1 MQIQEISLLGFISCK
16 WIDLIKKFVSHS
28 CDYLPI
34 SEQYSL
40 LHRVVEENSK
50 STHPHIES
58 LSSMEKDI
66 IEYVAALVD
75 SQHHKLWQLPHVLV
89 AAVPLWAIWNDIEK
103 RFVGEAS
110 SHIRL
115 KNDQETNARGNT
127 GESSSSSSDIPEL
140 YSSYVFVAFHRSAH
154 LCRHVGKEALIK
166 YYEKSWMMHLESASS
181 VDAGDEVFFDD
192 VKRLVR
198 VLRCVTR
205 RWQRPK
211 APMGEHEK
219 SECKM

>member
-16 WIDLIKKFVSHS
+16 WIDLIEKFVSHS

-40 LHRVVEENSK
+40 LHCVVEENSK

-75 SQHHKLWQLPHVLV
+75 SQHHKLWQLSHVLV

-110 SHIRL
+110 SHIRC
-115 KNDQETNARGNT
+115 NGCNQE
-127 GESSSSSSDIPEL
+127 
-140 YSSYVFVAFHRSAH
+140 
-154 LCRHVGKEALIK
+154 GKEHIDL
-166 YYEKSWMMHLESASS
+166 
-181 VDAGDEVFFDD
+181 DAGDEVFFDD

-205 RWQRPK
+205 RWQRPSGSDGG
-211 APMGEHEK
+211 A
-219 SECKM
+219 